1 MTIGPASVEEKN
13 AQVRKLRVPA
23 EEGQLSK
30 VRDFIAE
37 CCEEAAF
44 SARETNNTKL
54 AVDEACTNVIKH
66 AYKDTVGDIEILVTI
81 KQGDVSV
88 AIRDTGTRFDFAGVK
103 DPDLDQYVETGRKG
117 GLGVFLIN
125 RLMDD
130 VQYRAGAVGNELIMR
145 KSSHAA
151 ISRALP
157 GKIAWRGTLRYK
169 FTLRASLGLLA
180 LIVAIWGFVFA
191 RQTRT
196 IHEQQTTEWLAKK
209 TLAET
214 VAERSKAYLIVPEQY
229 SVEQTSL
236 TTYVTRILE
245 GNEELAYVRIVD
257 NKGDILS
264 SGNVDEIFTRYQ
276 PPAEA
281 REIGRD
287 DAVVW
292 TRFEDGDRAIRNIE
306 CPVRVRNNDSAELM
320 TLGHVQLGV
329 WQDALEASIA
339 DPRFV
344 TTLILLAFFL
354 VGVLLIA
361 GLVSVFVK
369 PIQVLTDGV
378 RAIGQGSLDGKISV
392 DGPAEIGAIASVFNE
407 ITEKFKKA
415 QEGVLEREKLQKEI
429 EVAKQIQ
436 QTLLPKKHP
445 DISGYDIAPYYQA
458 AKEVGGDY
466 YDFVQVDED
475 TLGVVVADV
484 SGKGVP
490 GSLVM
495 TMIRTALR
503 MEARGNKNASDVMA
517 KMNDFVTDDMKKG
530 MFVTMFYV
538 ILDSTNRIISYA
550 SAGHNPMIL
559 YRAESN
565 ETFFL
570 NPKGFPVGISLPD
583 ETLFRKSISLEKIK
597 LKKDDM
603 LVIYTDGVTEAMN
616 ERREQYGEERLI
628 AALKKFGHLH
638 PAEFIESLERDIKS
652 FTGGEPQNDDI
663 TVVAIKEKL
672 AADDVLFG
680 IRKRLIDMVDLQGIS
695 VKEACTAMKVSPST
709 YYKYKKRLELMGDRG
724 LKNKVLR
731 QELDLKRVSIEDR
744 KRMIGVIKG
753 DPELGAKR
761 ITEELNR
768 DQELSRYL
776 SVKMVYD
783 ELRRLGLNTRELRIE
798 YLRRH
803 KLWEEDQPGARK
815 KSREMVED
823 LLAEVASRR
832 PADETAPAEPGFSDA
847 ADELA
852 ELNELD
858 LDALDFGA
866 DETAP
871 PPRERIAV
879 GGVDALVEDEET
891 EVIGDLELSV
901 VRGADNVTILR
912 IDGHLDSVSTGSLE
926 RKLDEVV
933 AKGDRNIVVDL
944 SRVSYISSGGWGI
957 MVGEVKRLREG
968 GGDVVLV
975 GMMSEV
981 YDVYELLG
989 FADILKALPDAEAAR
1004 GFFRKTPLERS
1015 AEASRPAA
1023 GAETAPETA
1032 DAVRPFAGVVKTGT
1046 YEAEWDSLRI
1056 EAGTVGEKGD
1066 VAVLSL
1072 AGIVD
1077 TVSAENLRQA
1087 IDRVIKAGICKIV
1100 VDMSLVEYVSSGG
1113 WGTFTERL
1121 REVRRKG
1128 GDVKVF
1134 GMDPDVYYVFTML
1147 GFNIVLSSFDILTE
1161 AIEDF
1166 KRAAGEKPS
1175 RHPST
1180 RAAAGASAAGTIAG
1194 TAPPESAPPVAA
1206 PSEAPRRETARSEAP
1221 PRETAPLESARY
1233 ETAAAAPGPEAPSAG
1248 TGRRAPEAER
1258 PSAEP
1263 EKRAAKAK
1271 PSPEASPE
1279 RAKAPRVLP
1288 AIRRQDEWA
1297 QWSESDGVLV
1307 GAIEGP
1313 IEAVAVEKLERE
1325 IEARLESKPVFVL
1338 LDLGGVDYISS
1349 TGWGLIAKYRDDVRK
1364 WGGSMTLCRM
1374 RPELY
1379 EIFCLLE
1386 LNSIIEAYATIED
1399 ALGAFH
1405 DSGGRTSMRKPQ
1417 KPGGA
1422 GPAAAAA
1429 AEAAA
1434 TPATPE
1440 TAETETLRRAGDEAA
1455 IDEILIP
1462 GPPAAPLSGPE
1473 TDRRAGE
1480 ITTGRTRDRLAS
1492 TWRTEDLD
1500 ILDDAEDID
1509 ASAVSSSG
1517 DADAAG
1523 SGEAPR
1529 LDTGSAVDDERLA
1542 EDKKIRDLGWAQYGE
1557 RLKKT
1562 RKQSPPDANEEDLS

>member
-1 MTIGPASVEEKN
+1 MTIGPAGVEEKN
-13 AQVRKLRVPA
+13 VQLRKLRVPA

-37 CCEEAAF
+37 CCEEAGF
-44 SARETNNTKL
+44 STRETNNTKL
-54 AVDEACTNVIKH
+54 AIDEACTNVIKH
-66 AYKDTVGDIEILVTI
+66 AYKDKVGDIDLHVGI

-88 AIRDTGTRFDFAGVK
+88 TLFDTGERFDYAGVK

-125 RLMDD
+125 KLMDD
-130 VQYRAGAVGNELIMR
+130 VQYRAGASGNELILR

-151 ISRALP
+151 ISRGLP

-169 FTLRASLGLLA
+169 FTLRASLGFLA
-180 LIVAIWGFVFA
+180 LIAAIWGFVFV
-191 RQTRT
+191 RQTGT
-196 IHEQQTTEWLAKK
+196 INEQRATQWLEKRS
-209 TLAET
+209 LAENI
-214 VAERSKAYLIVPEQY
+214 AERGKAYLLVPEQY

-236 TTYVTRILE
+236 TTYITRILE
-245 GNEELAYVRIVD
+245 GNEDLGYIRVVD
-257 NKGDILS
+257 SKGEILS
-264 SGNVDEIFTRYQ
+264 SGNVEEIYTRFKT
-276 PPAEA
+276 PVEA
-281 REIGRD
+281 TVIHRD
-287 DAVVW
+287 DPVVW
-292 TRFEDGDRAIRNIE
+292 SRFEDADRAVRDIE
-306 CPVRVRNNDSAELM
+306 YLVQVRNGNTAEML
-320 TLGHVQLGV
+320 TLGSVHLGV
-329 WQDALEASIA
+329 WEDAAENNIA

-344 TTLILLAFFL
+344 TSLIFVGFFL

-361 GLVSVFVK
+361 ALVSVFVK

-392 DGPAEIGAIASVFNE
+392 EGPAEIGAIAAVFNE

-436 QTLLPKKHP
+436 QALLPKKHP

-458 AKEVGGDY
+458 AKDVGGDY
-466 YDFVQVDED
+466 YDFVQVDEE

-538 ILDSTNRIISYA
+538 ILDSKNRIISYA

-570 NPKGFPVGISLPD
+570 NPKGFPVGIALPD

-616 ERREQYGEERLI
+616 ERREQYGEDRLI
-628 AALKKFGHLH
+628 AAIKKFGNRH

-680 IRKRLIDMVDLQGIS
+680 IRRRLIDMVDVQGMS
-695 VKEACTAMKVSPST
+695 VKEACGAMKVSPST
-709 YYKYKKRLELMGDRG
+709 YYKYKKRLELLGDRG
-724 LKNKVLR
+724 LKDKVLR
-731 QELDLKRVSIEDR
+731 QELELNRVSIEER
-744 KRMIGVIKG
+744 KQLIEIIKG
-753 DPELGAKR
+753 DPDLGAKR
-761 ITEELNR
+761 IAEEFNKDKDPPRHLG
-768 DQELSRYL
+768 L
-776 SVKMVYD
+776 KMVYD
-783 ELRRLGLNTRELRIE
+783 ELKRLRLNTKELRVE

-803 KLWEEDQPGARK
+803 KLWQEDEQAARR

-823 LLAEVASRR
+823 LLQEVSTGKL
-832 PADETAPAEPGFSDA
+832 PADAEAPKKPPPGMEEFEE
-847 ADELA
+847 DELR
-852 ELNELD
+852 ELELD
-858 LDALDFGA
+858 ESVLEPASD
-866 DETAP
+866 
-871 PPRERIAV
+871 
-879 GGVDALVEDEET
+879 GGVSAGDVDALVEDEET
-891 EVIGDLELSV
+891 EVVGDLELSV
-901 VRGADNVTILR
+901 IRGPDDVTILR
-912 IDGHLDSVSTGSLE
+912 IDGHLDSVSTASLE
-926 RKLDEVV
+926 QKMDDVV
-933 AKGDRNIVVDL
+933 GKGALKIVVDL

-957 MVGEVKRLREG
+957 LVGEVKRLRER

-981 YDVYELLG
+981 FDVYELLG
-989 FADILKALPDAEAAR
+989 FADILKALVDVEAAR
-1004 GFFRKTPLERS
+1004 GYFRKTPVERS
-1015 AEASRPAA
+1015 AEKSRPAVA
-1023 GAETAPETA
+1023 PAETEGGE
-1032 DAVRPFAGVVKTGT
+1032 RPFADMVKSDG
-1046 YEAEWDSLRI
+1046 YQAEWDSLRI
-1056 EAGTVGEKGD
+1056 EGGTVGEKGD

-1087 IDRVIKAGICKIV
+1087 IESVIKAGIHKIV

-1128 GDVKVF
+1128 GDIKVF

-1147 GFNIVLSSFDILTE
+1147 GFNIVLTSFDILTE

-1175 RHPST
+1175 RHPASG
-1180 RAAAGASAAGTIAG
+1180 RAAA
-1194 TAPPESAPPVAA
+1194 PEPVAREPVA
-1206 PSEAPRRETARSEAP
+1206 PGEGK
-1221 PRETAPLESARY
+1221 
-1233 ETAAAAPGPEAPSAG
+1233 AAAKPARPVVSGDRGGA
-1248 TGRRAPEAER
+1248 AER
-1258 PSAEP
+1258 PAEKTGP
-1263 EKRAAKAK
+1263 VQ
-1271 PSPEASPE
+1271 P
-1279 RAKAPRVLP
+1279 V
-1288 AIRRQDEWA
+1288 RRQGEWA
-1297 QWSESDGVLV
+1297 VWTESDGVLV
-1307 GAIEGP
+1307 GVVTGSID
-1313 IEAVAVEKLERE
+1313 AVAVERLDGE
-1325 IEARLESKPVFVL
+1325 IAARLDSKPVFVL

-1349 TGWGLIAKYRDDVRK
+1349 TGWGLIAKYHDEIRR
-1364 WGGSMTLCRM
+1364 WGGVMALCRM

-1379 EIFCLLE
+1379 EIFGLLE
-1386 LNSIIEAYATIED
+1386 LESIIKAYVTQDD
-1399 ALGAFH
+1399 ALKAFRGR
-1405 DSGGRTSMRKPQ
+1405 GGETLAKRVEEMDRAS
-1417 KPGGA
+1417 
-1422 GPAAAAA
+1422 AACKEAADA
-1429 AEAAA
+1429 KAEALLGGNAS
-1434 TPATPE
+1434 
-1440 TAETETLRRAGDEAA
+1440 RAGEQADHAA
-1455 IDEILIP
+1455 IDDILAERAP
-1462 GPPAAPLSGPE
+1462 SAPPRREDTALVPRSGESGP
-1473 TDRRAGE
+1473 TAVSRG
-1480 ITTGRTRDRLAS
+1480 GLSS
-1492 TWRTEDLD
+1492 TWKADDLD
-1500 ILDDAEDID
+1500 ILDDAEDRD
-1509 ASAVSSSG
+1509 GAPETETGGEEPAGASSAPSQRFDVDSAVEDG
-1517 DADAAG
+1517 
-1523 SGEAPR
+1523 
-1529 LDTGSAVDDERLA
+1529 RLA
-1542 EDKKIRDLGWAQYGE
+1542 GDKKIRDIGWERYGE
-1557 RLKKT
+1557 RLKQEGKK
-1562 RKQSPPDANEEDLS
+1562 RKAKRDEEGLT